1 MAAESQVVISVLA
14 RELRQTTAPA
24 IEEFIA
30 NCGRLQQD
38 IRVPA
43 GEVATCACRS
53 FMVTTNADLGDLRRR
68 ARQIAGDFDVAVLP
82 LSARDLQP
90 KLIAFDM
97 DSTLINVE
105 VIDELAR
112 LAGVGEQVARITE
125 AAMRG
130 ELDFRQ
136 SFRQR
141 VSLLKGLEEVRVLSL
156 LQSISLTEGAEHLI
170 RTLTKRGC
178 KTAILSGGFSF
189 VGRWVQ
195 SKLGLDFVHI
205 NDLEIREGRV
215 TGEVDSEIVDG
226 TRKAELFMRIAQ
238 SEGIPQTATIAVGD
252 GANDLPMMELAA
264 LGVAFRAKPKVREQA
279 DVALSHVGLDAILHL
294 ISPK

>member
-1 MAAESQVVISVLA
+1 MATEFQVGISVLA

-30 NCGRLQQD
+30 NCGQLQQD
-38 IRVPA
+38 VRVPA
-43 GEVATCACRS
+43 GKVATCACHT
-53 FMVTTNADLGDLRRR
+53 FVVTINADLDDLRRR
-68 ARQIAGDFDVAVLP
+68 ARQIAGEFDVAVLP

-90 KLIAFDM
+90 KLIALDM

-112 LAGVGEQVARITE
+112 LAGVGEQVAKITD

-130 ELDFRQ
+130 ELDFKQ

-141 VSLLKGLEEVRVLSL
+141 VALLKGLEEARVHSL
-156 LQSISLTEGAEHLI
+156 LQRIALTEGAEHLI
-170 RTLTKRGC
+170 RTLKKRGC
-178 KTAILSGGFSF
+178 RTAILSGGFSF
-189 VGRWVQ
+189 VGRWLQ
-195 SKLGLDFVHI
+195 SRLGVDFVHT
-205 NDLEIREGRV
+205 NDLQIRDGRV
-215 TGEVDSEIVDG
+215 IGEVDSEIVDG
-226 TRKAELFMRIAQ
+226 ARKAELFLRIAQ
-238 SEGIPQTATIAVGD
+238 SEGVPRTATIAVGD